1 MPGRV
6 VVSEYVDV
14 THAFVEKEKVW
25 AWSTPCSTRS
35 RASSAPTSSR
45 VASGKPAS
53 GEDSLIARYFRPLA
67 TDPGAFGLDDD
78 AAALKPDGN
87 DIVVTTDAIVEG
99 VHFLPDD
106 PPDTVARKA
115 LRVNLSDLAA
125 KGAIP
130 AGFVLTL
137 ALRHADEAWLTPFA
151 AALGEDA
158 SQFACPLLG
167 GDTVSTPGPLMVS
180 VTAFGRVPPGKMV
193 HRSGAKASERVMV
206 TGTIGDAAL
215 GLAVLRGGKVHA
227 AATGTAARAAL
238 VERYRVP
245 QPRVA
250 LAEIVR
256 RYASAAMDVS
266 DGLAGD
272 LTKLCGVSGVSAVI
286 DLVSVPLSDAA
297 RDLVSRGIVGLETL
311 IAGGDDYEILCT
323 LPEDRVEAFAQAAR
337 DAGVTVSSIGTIV
350 AGSAVP
356 KFIDAQGREIVL
368 ERLSYSH
375 F

>member
-1 MPGRV
+1 
-6 VVSEYVDV
+6 
-14 THAFVEKEKVW
+14 
-25 AWSTPCSTRS
+25 
-35 RASSAPTSSR
+35 

-53 GEDSLIARYFRPLA
+53 GEDALIARYFRPLA

-78 AAALKPDGN
+78 AAALKPNGD

-125 KGAIP
+125 KGATP

-137 ALRHADEAWLTPFA
+137 ALRGADEAWLKPFA

-158 SQFACPLLG
+158 TQFKCPLLG

-193 HRSGAKASERVMV
+193 HRSGAKAGERVMV

-215 GLAVLRGGKVHA
+215 GLAVLRGGKIHA
-227 AATGTAARAAL
+227 AMTDTAAREIL
-238 VERYRVP
+238 VGRYRVP
-245 QPRVA
+245 QPRVTMA
-250 LAEIVR
+250 AIVR
-256 RYASAAMDVS
+256 ELASAAMDVS

-272 LTKLCGVSGVSAVI
+272 LTKLCGVSDVSAAI
-286 DLVSVPLSDAA
+286 DLASIPLSDAA
-297 RDLVSRGIVGLETL
+297 KDLVSRGIVGLETL

-323 LPEDRVEAFAQAAR
+323 IAEDRVEAFAQAAKR
-337 DAGVTVSSIGTIV
+337 AGVSVSSIGTVV
-350 AGSAVP
+350 AGSTAP
-356 KFIDAQGREIVL
+356 RFIDGQGREITL
-368 ERLSYSH
+368 ERRSYSH